1 MLFHKTEGDESL
13 KITIH
18 TDENVREMELTVT
31 CSHMTPKIEKLLAM
45 VRMMDM
51 QLTGIQGGETY
62 LIDISSVLYIDTVD
76 KKTFLYTEKQVY
88 ESNLKLYELEE
99 QLMESNF
106 FRANKSCIINLKHIV
121 SLRAELDRRIL
132 VTMSNGERL
141 IVSRQYAD
149 EVKRKLGVR

>member
-1 MLFHKTEGDESL
+1 M

-18 TDENVREMELTVT
+18 TDENVREMELEIT

-45 VRMMDM
+45 LRMMDL
-51 QLTGIQGGETY
+51 QLTGMKDGETY
-62 LIDISSVLYIDTVD
+62 LIDAAGVLYIDTAD
-76 KKTFLYTEKQVY
+76 KRTFLYTENQVY
-88 ESNLKLYELEE
+88 ESSLRLYELEE
-99 QLMESNF
+99 QLVQSDF

-121 SLRAELDRRIL
+121 SLRADLDRRIL

-149 EVKRKLGVR
+149 VVKQKLGVR

>member
-1 MLFHKTEGDESL
+1 
-13 KITIH
+13 
-18 TDENVREMELTVT
+18 MELSIT
-31 CSHMTPKIEKLLAM
+31 CSHMTPRIEKLLAM
-45 VRMMDM
+45 VRMMEM
-51 QLTGIQGGETY
+51 QLTGIQDGETY
-62 LIDISSVLYIDTVD
+62 LIDAGLVLYIDTVD
-76 KKTFLYTEKQVY
+76 KRTFLYTEKQVY

-99 QLMESNF
+99 QLVQSDF

>member
-1 MLFHKTEGDESL
+1 M

-18 TDENVREMELTVT
+18 TDENVQEMELSIT
-31 CSHMTPKIEKLLAM
+31 CSHMTPRIEKLLAM
-45 VRMMDM
+45 VRMMEM
-51 QLTGIQGGETY
+51 QLTGIQDGETY
-62 LIDISSVLYIDTVD
+62 LIDAGLVLYIDTVD
-76 KKTFLYTEKQVY
+76 KRTFLYTEKQVY

-99 QLMESNF
+99 QLVQSDF